1 MHERSVE
8 VKMERCHDG
17 IGVSDVVSVCQCLSC
32 SCCIVLNSVV
42 HTACQVWQYS
52 SPANPFDAL
61 WLVCFMKASLV
72 ALKPLSF
79 LESHSC
85 SLCLE

>member
-8 VKMERCHDG
+8 VKIERCHDG

-42 HTACQVWQYS
+42 HTACQV
-52 SPANPFDAL
+52 
-61 WLVCFMKASLV
+61 
-72 ALKPLSF
+72 
-79 LESHSC
+79 
-85 SLCLE
+85 